1 MTNNILKTLEEYT
14 QMNPQEVLTVRAKE
28 ENHEVEIMIF
38 KGFSS
43 CLTGKTEF
51 DPDLPILSA
60 SAEIISIDRL
70 QSPYSPQN
78 PQYIQQNLTW
88 QEFQAKI
95 LIDQ

>member
-1 MTNNILKTLEEYT
+1 MTNNILKKLEEYT
-14 QMNPQEVLTVRAKE
+14 QLNPQEVLTVTAKE
-28 ENHEVEIMIF
+28 GNNEVEIMIF

-60 SAEIISIDRL
+60 SAQIISIDRL
-70 QSPYSPQN
+70 QSPYNPQN

-88 QEFQAKI
+88 QEFQAKSKF
-95 LIDQ
+95 D